1 MKVKDCIGLTMRVLG
16 YIIDNNPERYR
27 ANLCEVINENN
38 FNRAYLG
45 IDEKGFYIEEYK
57 EFNGSLAY
65 VVDEYSEEVDSYRI
79 HVSPYYIVRLLF
91 ENEKSFRQMD
101 AEKAL
106 EGKYIPTS
114 SYSMKYHGI
123 SWIMRNFD
131 ITEQTLYTQISSYRK
146 IASLISVIRMGSDM
160 GEEYSLSY
168 INLKKELDKIIVRDS
183 NSLAARI
190 KSLKNMSYE
199 DIACLRLRKPEL
211 ARTIAVMDE
220 IEELL
225 VDASLYIYADRL
237 TKETNG
243 DFDEIFSS
251 LVTNVDKETL
261 LDEKI
266 SSWNTFTKWL
276 YVANYDAICNQN
288 NRFFWRCD
296 VGKLTTFGLDKI
308 NLPGN
313 PEELKSRK
321 KL

>member
-1 MKVKDCIGLTMRVLG
+1 MKVKDCISLTMRVLG

-101 AEKAL
+101 AEMAL

-146 IASLISVIRMGSDM
+146 IASLISEIRMGSDM

-211 ARTIAVMDE
+211 ARTIAVMNQV
-220 IEELL
+220 EELL
-225 VDASLYIYADRL
+225 ENASVYIYADRV
-237 TKETNG
+237 TNETNG
-243 DFDEIFSS
+243 DFDEIIK
-251 LVTNVDKETL
+251 NADKDTIL
-261 LDEKI
+261 NEKVG
-266 SSWNTFTKWL
+266 SWNTFTKWL
-276 YVANYDAICNQN
+276 YVVNYDAILDQN
-288 NRFFWRCD
+288 VRFFYKSD
-296 VGKLTTFGLDKI
+296 VGKLTTFGLDEI
-308 NLPGN
+308 SLPGN
-313 PEELKSRK
+313 PEELKFRK

>member
-1 MKVKDCIGLTMRVLG
+1 MKVKDCISLTMRVLG

-101 AEKAL
+101 AEMAL

-146 IASLISVIRMGSDM
+146 IASLISEIRMGSDM

-211 ARTIAVMDE
+211 ARTIAVMNQV
-220 IEELL
+220 EELL
-225 VDASLYIYADRL
+225 ENASVYIYADRV
-237 TKETNG
+237 TNETNG
-243 DFDEIFSS
+243 DFDEIIK
-251 LVTNVDKETL
+251 NADKDTIL
-261 LDEKI
+261 NEKVG
-266 SSWNTFTKWL
+266 SWNTFTKWL
-276 YVANYDAICNQN
+276 YVVNYDAILDQN
-288 NRFFWRCD
+288 VRFFYKSD
-296 VGKLTTFGLDKI
+296 VGKLTTFGLDEI
-308 NLPGN
+308 SLPGN

>member
-1 MKVKDCIGLTMRVLG
+1 MKVKDCISLTMRVLG

-91 ENEKSFRQMD
+91 ENEKTFRQMD
-101 AEKAL
+101 AEMAL

-146 IASLISVIRMGSDM
+146 IASLISEIRMGSDM

-211 ARTIAVMDE
+211 ARTIAVMNQV
-220 IEELL
+220 EELL
-225 VDASLYIYADRL
+225 ENASVYIYADRV
-237 TKETNG
+237 TNETNG
-243 DFDEIFSS
+243 DFDEIIK
-251 LVTNVDKETL
+251 NADKDTIL
-261 LDEKI
+261 NEKVG
-266 SSWNTFTKWL
+266 SWNTFTKWL
-276 YVANYDAICNQN
+276 YVVNYDAILDQN
-288 NRFFWRCD
+288 VRFFYKSD
-296 VGKLTTFGLDKI
+296 VGKLTTFGLDEI
-308 NLPGN
+308 SLPGN